1 MAETDTVTEM
11 NRGEFMAKWDTGEIA
26 KETGDHLSYTDIYPM
41 LILRDAALMLD
52 TRLAYISDQ
61 LKAVEDLLIDQSS
74 PKIKVTQA
82 YIEGGT
88 VDER

>member
-1 MAETDTVTEM
+1 MMAGKRTAREQAEYEWSILDD
-11 NRGEFMAKWDTGEIA
+11 GESD
-26 KETGDHLSYTDIYPM
+26 DIGSGNFSAIVR
-41 LILRDAALMLD
+41 LGFWMLD
-52 TRLAYISDQ
+52 ERLAYISDQ